1 MHRNSVLLA
10 LPLTA
15 LLFASAIPAAIPSAN
30 AQSATAVVTP
40 VISMTMVRDLTD
52 QIPVAAREELLQ
64 PQAEKKTPSGK
75 SSEQSR
81 PRAKTGT

>member
-15 LLFASAIPAAIPSAN
+15 LLFASAIPAAN

-40 VISMTMVRDLTD
+40 VISMTMVRDLID

-64 PQAEKKTPSGK
+64 PQAEKKTPSGN
-75 SSEQSR
+75 SAEQPR
-81 PRAKTGT
+81 QRAKTGT